1 VRLGLWHIRLQPE
14 LDGGSGG
21 ALRQSVANQTK
32 IIAQTV
38 LCMKNL
44 RSLLPTEKP
53 H

>member
-1 VRLGLWHIRLQPE
+1 VRFRLWHVHLQPE

-32 IIAQTV
+32 IISQTV
-38 LCMKNL
+38 LCMNDL